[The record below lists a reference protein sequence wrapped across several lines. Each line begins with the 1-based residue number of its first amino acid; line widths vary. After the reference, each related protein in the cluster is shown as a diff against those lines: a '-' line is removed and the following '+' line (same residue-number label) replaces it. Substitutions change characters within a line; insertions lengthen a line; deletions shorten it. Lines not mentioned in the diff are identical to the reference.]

1 MSHKKT
7 KKSQKTKDL
16 RGRPKVGSDEQRKIA
31 RRLRIEEK
39 KTLREIA
46 DIIGVSKT
54 TLQRW
59 SKEEDWPNP
68 RVEVREFRGIF
79 KVKEKAGGTK
89 KPEKSEARTP
99 EVILPDDMG
108 DIDFDAPIDNMVE
121 DLFRWCCKAAHQS
134 AKINTRTQL
143 ELARIT
149 AKVMLGKKEQG
160 PQRELTVYTP
170 QKTESYRG
178 RPDEE

>member
-7 KKSQKTKDL
+7 NKSKKTKDL
-16 RGRPKVGSDEQRKIA
+16 RGRPKVGSEEHRKIA

-46 DIIGVSKT
+46 DIVGVSKT

-59 SKEEDWPNP
+59 SKEEEWPDP
-68 RVEVREFRGIF
+68 KVEVREFRGIF
-79 KVKEKAGGTK
+79 KVKERTREKAQEK
-89 KPEKSEARTP
+89 KELKIP
-99 EVILPDDMG
+99 EVILPEDMG
-108 DIDFDAPIDNMVE
+108 DVDFDAPIDKMVE

-134 AKINTRTQL
+134 ARINTKTQL

-160 PQRELTVYTP
+160 PQRELTVFIP

-178 RPDEE
+178 RPADE